1 MIRLRNI
8 TVALAALCVLA
19 VAAPPAMAL
28 DNDWRHVVRECY
40 NTGQLNGSKYTK
52 NALKRA
58 RQHLP
63 SDIRE
68 YSDCADL
75 IDAALAQKAREHR
88 RSNAGG
94 GGAGAGG
101 GSGGPPPIP
110 TGSANAD
117 PRNLDALRGVTDPKG
132 RSNAPQ
138 APIGSVSPD
147 TRTLIDTA
155 HLTDTNSLPLP
166 LILALAALAA
176 MAAVGSVSVLRRRGP
191 QVLRALRIRRN

>member
-1 MIRLRNI
+1 VIRLRNI

-40 NTGQLNGSKYTK
+40 NTGQLNGSKYTRT
-52 NALKRA
+52 ALKQA
-58 RQHLP
+58 RKHLP

-88 RSNAGG
+88 QTGG
-94 GGAGAGG
+94 GGGG
-101 GSGGPPPIP
+101 TTGDGSGGGPPPIP
-110 TGSANAD
+110 TGTGNAD
-117 PRNLDALRGVTDPKG
+117 PRNLDALRNVTDPKG
-132 RSNAPQ
+132 RSNA
-138 APIGSVSPD
+138 APVPGVSPG
-147 TRTLIDTA
+147 TRGLIATA

-176 MAAVGSVSVLRRRGP
+176 MAAVGSVSVMRRRGP
-191 QVLRALRIRRN
+191 QVLRALRIRRH

>member
-58 RQHLP
+58 RKHLP

-88 RSNAGG
+88 SSNAGG
-94 GGAGAGG
+94 GGAAG

-110 TGSANAD
+110 TGTANAD
-117 PRNLDALRGVTDPKG
+117 PRNRDALHDVTDPTG
-132 RSNAPQ
+132 RSKAPQ
-138 APIGSVSPD
+138 VPIADVSPE
-147 TRTLIDTA
+147 TRGLIDTA
-155 HLTDTNSLPLP
+155 HLTDSNSLPLP
-166 LILALAALAA
+166 LVIALAALAA

-191 QVLRALRIRRN
+191 QVLRALRIRRH